1 MKAAVNKIAWSV
13 GVFFVLLIIGFGSG
27 ALYIINETQQVVIT
41 QFGKPVGDPI
51 VLAGLHFKT
60 PFIQQAHYFE
70 KRLLNWDGDPNQI
83 PTKDKKYIWVDTIA
97 RWKIIDPLKFLQS
110 VGNEMGAQSRL
121 DDIINSAT
129 RDVVTGHLLV
139 ETVRNTNRILDAKE
153 EEGEDVIV
161 TEEALE
167 RIEVGRHMLTR
178 AILEKARPLAPQY
191 GIDIIDVRIKRVNY
205 VEDVR
210 NKVYDRMIA
219 ERKRAAEKYRSEGQ
233 GKSAEIQGQVA
244 KELKQITSEAYRQ
257 AQILTGKADAEA
269 ISIYAQAYNEDPDFY
284 SFLKTLETYQSTID
298 DKSTVILTTDS
309 DYYKYLKTL
318 GVKKGDASN

>member
-1 MKAAVNKIAWSV
+1 MKGKWGTFTGIVIA
-13 GVFFVLLIIGFGSG
+13 FATLILLAFVSG
-27 ALYIINETQQVVIT
+27 ALYIIDETQQVVIT
-41 QFGKPVGDPI
+41 QFGRPVGEP
-51 VLAGLHFKT
+51 LTSAGLHFKT

-70 KRLLNWDGDPNQI
+70 KRLLDWDGEPNQI
-83 PTKDKKYIWVDTIA
+83 PTKDKKYIWVDTTA
-97 RWKIIDPLKFLQS
+97 RWKIIDALKYLQS
-110 VGNEMGAQSRL
+110 MGNEVGAQSRL

-129 RDVVTGHLLV
+129 RDAITSHLLV
-139 ETVRNTNRILDAKE
+139 ETVRNTNRILEAE

-167 RIEVGRHMLTR
+167 RIVVGRHKLTR
-178 AILEKARPLAPQY
+178 AIVEKAKPLAPQY
-191 GIDIIDVRIKRVNY
+191 GIEIIDVRIKRINY
-205 VEDVR
+205 IDDVR

-269 ISIYAQAYNEDPDFY
+269 INIYAGAYSQDPEFY
-284 SFLKTLETYQSTID
+284 SFLKTMETYRDTID
-298 DKSTVILTTDS
+298 DKSTLILTTDS
-309 DYYKYLKTL
+309 DYYKFLKSL
-318 GVKKGDASN
+318 K